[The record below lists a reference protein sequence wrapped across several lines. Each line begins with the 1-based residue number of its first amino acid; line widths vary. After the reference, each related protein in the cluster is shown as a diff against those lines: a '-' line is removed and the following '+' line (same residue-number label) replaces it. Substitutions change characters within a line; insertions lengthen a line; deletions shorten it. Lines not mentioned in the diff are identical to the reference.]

1 MAIFWAFFKQIAINW
16 GPIDPPILQPEME
29 GDVFFLGKVERQ
41 RCFAAL
47 RGVFRW
53 NSRYSALI
61 TACGTAKHW
70 QRAVAL
76 LSEAQLKPRL
86 KVLLNRYG
94 YGSIPINTDF

>member
-1 MAIFWAFFKQIAINW
+1 
-16 GPIDPPILQPEME
+16 ME

-86 KVLLNRYG
+86 KVLLNRYTLRQSSMAG
-94 YGSIPINTDF
+94 KSTIDFAF

>member
-1 MAIFWAFFKQIAINW
+1 MFF
-16 GPIDPPILQPEME
+16 
-29 GDVFFLGKVERQ
+29 FFLGKVERQ

-94 YGSIPINTDF
+94 YGSIPINTIFSGLFTSINPSYFEGYYWF